1 MPGFVVVCGVDVSH
15 AFGLAGWG
23 VVSGCCA
30 LVFVLGGGCEDFLPV
45 GALHAGVRAFVD
57 VINAVLVHTQH
68 AGDVS
73 LSVVPADGAVDEVPG
88 DGGGGV
94 LGGWCWWQCVGFE
107 LVVVPVA

>member
-1 MPGFVVVCGVDVSH
+1 MIRFQ
-15 AFGLAGWG
+15 
-23 VVSGCCA
+23 
-30 LVFVLGGGCEDFLPV
+30 
-45 GALHAGVRAFVD
+45 FVD
-57 VINAVLVHTQH
+57 DHRTEYSVKRMCDVLKLNRSGPTQH